1 MLNLRLKRKN
11 LPNKVKHPRQL
22 MFKYLKGANSGLT
35 INSVSTSRL
44 PILTANYSRKLTDKF
59 GNTAEQKF
67 KNLAYLCT
75 NALDVVKKEWPSMKI
90 SSGLRDFVPPGGATK
105 SQHLTGEAVDI
116 QFPGLDRKGLV
127 ERAKQISGMI
137 PYDQLLLEFNT
148 PGGNGWIH
156 ISLKESPRGQAFT
169 MNNHKKVSGDGE
181 FVLVA

>member
-1 MLNLRLKRKN
+1 M
-11 LPNKVKHPRQL
+11 
-22 MFKYLKGANSGLT
+22 
-35 INSVSTSRL
+35 
-44 PILTANYSRKLTDKF
+44 TANYSRKLTDKF